1 MSQVLEM
8 AAMARQE
15 VGRGETRAICKRE
28 GYIPGVVYGAAKENS
43 NIYLIAKDINH
54 ALQKPAFHSRMIH
67 LSIDGKKTL
76 VMLKDVHIH
85 PNKGTAMHVD
95 FMRITANA
103 AIKIMLPLVFSGES
117 KAPGVKAGGVVTHQL
132 MELLVKCKPADLPEH
147 ISVDASKLALGA
159 SLHVSDI
166 KLPKGVSLVHPVD
179 NDHNPAVISIHETR
193 VTSTEDAGDS
203 QEASD
208 SQEA

>member
-15 VGRGETRAICKRE
+15 VGRGETRTICKRE
-28 GYIPGVVYGAAKENS
+28 GYVPGVVYGAAKENS

-54 ALQKPAFHSRMIH
+54 ALQKPAFHSHMIH
-67 LSIDGKKTL
+67 LSVNGKKEL

-95 FMRITANA
+95 FMRITANE
-103 AIKIMLPLVFSGES
+103 AIKIALPLVFSGED
-117 KAPGVKAGGVVTHQL
+117 KAPGAKAGGVVTHQL
-132 MELLVKCKPADLPEH
+132 TELLIKCKPADLPEH
-147 ISVDASKLALGA
+147 ISVDAGKLALGA

-179 NDHNPAVISIHETR
+179 SDHDPAVISIHETR
-193 VTSTEDAGDS
+193 VTSTE
-203 QEASD
+203 ETSD
-208 SQEA
+208 SEEA

>member
-28 GYIPGVVYGAAKENS
+28 GYVPGVVYGAAKDNM

-54 ALQKPAFHSRMIH
+54 ALQKPAFHSHMIH
-67 LSIDGKKTL
+67 LSIDGKKEL
-76 VMLKDVHIH
+76 VMLKDMHIH
-85 PNKGTAMHVD
+85 PDKGTAMHVD
-95 FMRITANA
+95 FMRVMANE
-103 AIKIMLPLVFSGES
+103 AIKIALPLVFSGED
-117 KAPGVKAGGVVTHQL
+117 KAPGAKAGGVVTHQVT
-132 MELLVKCKPADLPEH
+132 ELLVKCKPADLPEH
-147 ISVDASKLALGA
+147 ITVNAAKLALGA

-179 NDHNPAVISIHETR
+179 SDHDPAVISIHETR
-193 VTSTEDAGDS
+193 TTTTEESTTDS
-203 QEASD
+203 EEEA
-208 SQEA
+208 